1 MSRPFALEY
10 EWFWSDLSGS
20 DVVALGLFL
29 AIAVTPYIVA
39 WKQETSFALATV
51 LSLLLVT
58 FWQMVVD
65 FGLFHFSWLSFLA
78 LVPSAATEP
87 AQLHRLITS
96 GWLHAN
102 WIHVLGNILVIAL
115 AGVPL
120 EQRMGAKRWMLVY
133 FLGLFGGNISW
144 VLTHPGSNIPALGAS
159 GAAFGILG
167 AYMACW
173 PNDRIEFPL
182 LFFIRAWPVW
192 GIAAFRLGLEVWNMY
207 QVEAG
212 QSATN
217 VAHMAHVGGFMLA
230 WALARP
236 IARGAPSE
244 LDDSSDISI
253 AGSATS
259 KAVRDAATARMGD
272 LGSDPWLEGGKPLEG
287 EAARI
292 LKRLREEGDE
302 LETRRAWLEE
312 LAEQVICPICDGEVH
327 AVLQGENC
335 RLKCDHSS
343 KHLRWP

>member
-1 MSRPFALEY
+1 MTAREV
-10 EWFWSDLSGS
+10 EIFWADLSGS
-20 DVVALGLFL
+20 DWVALSLFL
-29 AIAVTPYIVA
+29 LIALAPYFAA
-39 WKQETSFALATV
+39 WRQGTSFALATV
-51 LSLLLVT
+51 LSLLLIT
-58 FWQMVVD
+58 FWQMMLD
-65 FGLFHFSWLSFLA
+65 FGFFEFNPVAFLSLIPILA
-78 LVPSAATEP
+78 DEP
-87 AQLHRLITS
+87 TQIHRFVTA

-159 GAAFGILG
+159 GAAFGLLG

-207 QVEAG
+207 QIEAA
-212 QSATN
+212 QSVTN

-236 IARGAPSE
+236 IARGAPSD
-244 LDDSSDISI
+244 LDDSRDISI
-253 AGSATS
+253 AGSAAS
-259 KAVRDAATARMGD
+259 KAVRDAAIARMGSLD
-272 LGSDPWLEGGKPLEG
+272 SDPWAEAGKVLEG

-292 LKRLREEGDE
+292 LKRLRDEGDE

-312 LAEQVICPICDGEVH
+312 LAEQVICPVCDGEVH

-335 RLKCDHSS
+335 SLRCDHSS

>member
-1 MSRPFALEY
+1 MSQHVFEV
-10 EWFWSDLSGS
+10 FWSDLTGTDFVFLGVFFLVAIGPYLSAWSQNGS
-20 DVVALGLFL
+20 
-29 AIAVTPYIVA
+29 Y
-39 WKQETSFALATV
+39 ALATV

-58 FWQMVVD
+58 FLQMAIDVIDVE
-65 FGLFHFSWLSFLA
+65 FTPITFLSIIPVLA
-78 LVPSAATEP
+78 DEP
-87 AQLHRLITS
+87 TQIHRFVTA

-120 EQRMGAKRWMLVY
+120 EQRLGGRRWLVVY
-133 FLGLFGGNISW
+133 FIGLFGGNISW
-144 VLTHPGSNIPALGAS
+144 VLTHPDSISPALGAS
-159 GAAFGILG
+159 GAAFGLLG

-207 QVEAG
+207 QIEAG

-236 IARGAPSE
+236 IARGAPSN
-244 LDDSSDISI
+244 LDDSTDISI
-253 AGSATS
+253 AGSAAS
-259 KAVRDAATARMGD
+259 KAARDAAKARMGS
-272 LGSDPWLEGGKPLEG
+272 LESDPWTEAGKPLDG

-292 LKRLREEGDE
+292 LNRLRDEGDE

-312 LAEQVICPICDGEVH
+312 LSEQVICPVCDGEVH
-327 AVLQGENC
+327 AIVQGENC
-335 RLKCDHSS
+335 SLRCALSN
-343 KHLRWP
+343 KHLKWP

>member
-1 MSRPFALEY
+1 MEY
-10 EWFWSDLSGS
+10 ELVWSDLTGS
-20 DVVALGLFL
+20 DLVALGLFL
-29 AIAVTPYIVA
+29 TIAITPYVVA
-39 WKQETSFALATV
+39 WKQDTSFALATV

-58 FWQMVVD
+58 FYQMVIDMGFLD
-65 FGLFHFSWLSFLA
+65 FTPITFLSLIPRIA
-78 LVPSAATEP
+78 DHPD
-87 AQLHRLITS
+87 QIHRFITCA
-96 GWLHAN
+96 WLHAN

-120 EQRMGAKRWMLVY
+120 EQRMGKFRWMVVY
-133 FLGLFGGNISW
+133 FLGLLGGNIAW
-144 VLTHPGSNIPALGAS
+144 VLTHPDSISPALGAS
-159 GAAFGILG
+159 GAAFGLLG

-207 QVEAG
+207 QIEAG

-230 WALARP
+230 WVLARP
-236 IARGAPSE
+236 IARGAPSD

-253 AGSATS
+253 AGSAAS
-259 KAVRDAATARMGD
+259 KATRDAATAKMGSLD
-272 LGSDPWLEGGKPLEG
+272 SDPWMEVGKELKG

-292 LKRLREEGDE
+292 LKRLREDGDE

-312 LAEQVICPICDGEVH
+312 LSEQVICPVCDGEVH
-327 AVLQGENC
+327 TVIIGDNC
-335 RLKCDHSS
+335 SLKCAHSG
-343 KHLRWP
+343 KHIRWP

>member
-1 MSRPFALEY
+1 VDY
-10 EWFWSDLSGS
+10 EFFWSDLTGS
-20 DVVALGLFL
+20 DWVALGLFL
-29 AIAVTPYIVA
+29 AIAIVPYIVA
-39 WKQETSFALATV
+39 WKQDTSIALATV

-58 FWQMVVD
+58 FFQMIIDMGLLD
-65 FGLFHFSWLSFLA
+65 FTPITFLA
-78 LVPSAATEP
+78 LIPNTADDPE
-87 AQLHRLITS
+87 QIHRFITS
-96 GWLHAN
+96 AWLHAN
-102 WIHVLGNILVIAL
+102 WVHVLGNILVIAL

-120 EQRMGAKRWMLVY
+120 EQRMGKFRWIVVY
-133 FLGLFGGNISW
+133 FLGLFGGNIAW
-144 VLTHPGSNIPALGAS
+144 VLTHPDSMSPALGAS

-192 GIAAFRLGLEVWNMY
+192 GIVAFRLGLEVWNMY
-207 QVEAG
+207 QIEAG
-212 QSATN
+212 QSVTN

-230 WALARP
+230 WVLARP

-253 AGSATS
+253 AGSTAS
-259 KAVRDAATARMGD
+259 KAARDAATAKMGS
-272 LGSDPWLEGGKPLEG
+272 LESDPWTEAEKELQE

-312 LAEQVICPICDGEVH
+312 LSEQVICPVCGGEVK
-327 AVLQGENC
+327 AVLSGENC
-335 RLKCDHSS
+335 TLKCDLSA
-343 KHLRWP
+343 KHIRWP